1 MSIVLSAADLRYVV
15 DGRTIL
21 EGVTVQACSGQVLAV
36 RGPSGSGKTSLLS
49 MLGGLVAPSAG
60 TVTLDGAQVTPSS
73 DVALRRRF
81 GLVLQGNGLVAA
93 LTARENVAVVLQAAR
108 VPRGEV
114 RSRVQAVLDRVGLAP
129 VADHLVEDLSGGQQQ
144 RVAVARALVTDTPI
158 MMADEPTGNLDSQ
171 VTVEIMNLLQ
181 RLNRER
187 GLTLI
192 LVTHEED
199 VAAYAGRIVRMRD
212 GQVRGD
218 TRQAPR
224 RGDAARQGAER
235 GIEA

>member
-144 RVAVARALVTDTPI
+144 RVAVARALVTAADVVL
-158 MMADEPTGNLDSQ
+158 ADEPTAELDA
-171 VTVEIMNLLQ
+171 E
-181 RLNRER
+181 NRE
-187 GLTLI
+187 
-192 LVTHEED
+192 LVVSLLVERARTGGVVVIASHDPD
-199 VAAYAGRIVRMRD
+199 VV
-212 GQVRGD
+212 
-218 TRQAPR
+218 
-224 RGDAARQGAER
+224 DACDEVLAL
-235 GIEA
+235 